1 MPGVSGLGA
10 FCGSTSESDSS
21 DESSE
26 DEDEDD
32 EDASLGSIGIFWAL
46 TLTGIV
52 TVRWTSD
59 ADESESDPDD
69 EEDEDDEATRLLR
82 FRVRFLAAGS
92 LEDGPAMGR
101 GEVMKLSSNGRLISL
116 QISNLPRKSFVPLPQ
131 NRCPCPL
138 RPFFLTHP
146 HLTRWIRL
154 SEY

>member
-1 MPGVSGLGA
+1 MPGVSGLGEC
-10 FCGSTSESDSS
+10 CGSISELDSS

-59 ADESESDPDD
+59 ADESESDSDD

-101 GEVMKLSSNGRLISL
+101 GEVMGVGDLLVGMAEEGLEGCNTRADDGEGGLALVEGGVQGEGGRGG
-116 QISNLPRKSFVPLPQ
+116 V
-131 NRCPCPL
+131 
-138 RPFFLTHP
+138 
-146 HLTRWIRL
+146 
-154 SEY
+154 